1 MLIPTYDLFA
11 IYCKDFARKGQMFQ
25 IAFESLTVRSAS
37 GNHIHIVLLPNNN
50 LYFKKIKLYK
60 HSLQSHYAS
69 WSWGFW
75 SEVLKME
82 YFFRRNAFIWNTWE
96 VRGTLNK
103 PLLLFTMWKRILFAM
118 SRYALNFPGA
128 SQLDELLL
136 NCKLLFGSGILTL

>member
-37 GNHIHIVLLPNNN
+37 GNHIQLLCYCQIITFILKKLNCISI
-50 LYFKKIKLYK
+50 LYSPI
-60 HSLQSHYAS
+60 

-96 VRGTLNK
+96 VRRTLNK

-118 SRYALNFPGA
+118 SWYALNFPVA